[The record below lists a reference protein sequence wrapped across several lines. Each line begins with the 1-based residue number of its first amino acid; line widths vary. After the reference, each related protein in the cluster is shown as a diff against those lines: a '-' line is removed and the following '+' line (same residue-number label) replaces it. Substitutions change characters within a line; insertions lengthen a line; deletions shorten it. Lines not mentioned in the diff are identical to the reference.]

1 MLHILVIED
10 HQVVA
15 EGISSMLNQIDYI
28 ESVWHVSDGS
38 SALEFLSQ
46 NNQINIILLDINLPD
61 CNGIDLCA
69 TIKQKYTEIGIIAL
83 STFNQ
88 AGIINKML
96 ENGADAYLLKNTGL
110 EELVIAIEKVSLG
123 KKFLSSEVQIILS
136 KKTSLRI
143 SKTPVFTKREKEV
156 LILIAEGFTN
166 QEIADKLF
174 ISQLTV
180 ISHRKSLLEKTE
192 SKNTAQ
198 LIKYCFQFG
207 LL

>member
-1 MLHILVIED
+1 MRILMIED

-15 EGISSMLNQIDYI
+15 EGISAMLSEMAYVEDVAQVTEGNIGI
-28 ESVWHVSDGS
+28 K
-38 SALEFLSQ
+38 FLKQ
-46 NNQINIILLDINLPD
+46 NPDTDIVLLDINLPD
-61 CNGIDLCA
+61 GNGIEFCA
-69 TIKQKYTEIGIIAL
+69 TIRQEFPEVGIIAL

-88 AGIINKML
+88 AGIIHKML
-96 ENGADAYLLKNTGL
+96 ENGADSYLLKNTSSD
-110 EELVIAIEKVSLG
+110 ELIETIEMVSSG
-123 KKFLSSEVQIILS
+123 KKFLPPSIRKILS
-136 KKTSLRI
+136 DQVVTT

-156 LILIAEGFTN
+156 LALIAEGLTN

-198 LIKYCFQFG
+198 LIKYCFEFG

>member
-1 MLHILVIED
+1 MKILMIED

-15 EGISSMLNQIDYI
+15 QGISTMLNELNYVEKVEQ
-28 ESVWHVSDGS
+28 VSEGN
-38 SALEFLSQ
+38 AGIEFLEQ
-46 NNQINIILLDINLPD
+46 NPDTDIVLLDINLPD
-61 CNGIDLCA
+61 GNGIEFCA
-69 TIKQKYTEIGIIAL
+69 SIRQQFPKIGIIAL

-88 AGIINKML
+88 AGIIHKML
-96 ENGADAYLLKNTGL
+96 ENGADSYLLKNTSSD
-110 EELVIAIEKVSLG
+110 ELIETIEKVSSG
-123 KKFLSSEVQIILS
+123 KKFLPSSIRKILS
-136 KKTSLRI
+136 DQVVTI

-156 LILIAEGFTN
+156 LALIAEGLTN

-198 LIKYCFQFG
+198 LIKYCFEFG

>member
-1 MLHILVIED
+1 MKILMIED

-15 EGISSMLNQIDYI
+15 QGISTMLHELDYVERVEQASEGNAGI
-28 ESVWHVSDGS
+28 
-38 SALEFLSQ
+38 EFLRQ
-46 NNQINIILLDINLPD
+46 NPETDIVLLDINLPD
-61 CNGIDLCA
+61 GSGIEFCS
-69 TIKQKYTEIGIIAL
+69 TIRQQFPAIGIIAL
-83 STFNQ
+83 STYNQ

-96 ENGADAYLLKNTGL
+96 ENGADSYLLKNTSS
-110 EELVIAIEKVSLG
+110 EELIEVIEKVSSG
-123 KKFLSSEVQIILS
+123 KKFLTPEIKKLLS
-136 KKTSLRI
+136 NNAPSTY
-143 SKTPVFTKREKEV
+143 KTPVFTKREKEV
-156 LILIAEGFTN
+156 LALIAEGLTN

-198 LIKYCFQFG
+198 LIKYCFEFG

>member
-1 MLHILVIED
+1 MKILMIED

-15 EGISSMLNQIDYI
+15 QGISAMLNELDYV
-28 ESVWHVSDGS
+28 EKVEQVSEGNKGI
-38 SALEFLSQ
+38 EFLKQ
-46 NNQINIILLDINLPD
+46 NPDTDIVLLDINLPD
-61 CNGIDLCA
+61 GNGIEFCA
-69 TIKQKYTEIGIIAL
+69 TIRQKFPEIGIIAL

-88 AGIINKML
+88 AGIIQKML
-96 ENGADAYLLKNTGL
+96 ENGADSYLLKNTSSD
-110 EELVIAIEKVSLG
+110 ELIETIEKVSSG
-123 KKFLSSEVQIILS
+123 KKFLPPSIRKILS
-136 KKTSLRI
+136 NNIPPT

-156 LILIAEGFTN
+156 LALIAEGLTN
-166 QEIADKLF
+166 QEIADQLF

-198 LIKYCFQFG
+198 LIKYCFEFG

>member
-1 MLHILVIED
+1 MKILMIED

-15 EGISSMLNQIDYI
+15 QGISTMLNELDYV
-28 ESVWHVSDGS
+28 ESVEHVSEGN
-38 SALEFLSQ
+38 LGIEFIRQ
-46 NNQINIILLDINLPD
+46 NPETDIVLLDINLPD
-61 CNGIDLCA
+61 GNGIEFCA
-69 TIKQKYTEIGIIAL
+69 NIRQEFPEIGIIAL

-96 ENGADAYLLKNTGL
+96 ENGADSYLLKNTSS
-110 EELVIAIEKVSLG
+110 EELIEAIEKVSSGQKHLTSRI
-123 KKFLSSEVQIILS
+123 KKILS
-136 KKTSLRI
+136 NS
-143 SKTPVFTKREKEV
+143 SVSNCKTPVFTKREKEV
-156 LILIAEGFTN
+156 LALIAEGLTN
-166 QEIADKLF
+166 QEIADQLF

-198 LIKYCFQFG
+198 LIKYCFEFG

>member
-1 MLHILVIED
+1 MIED

-15 EGISSMLNQIDYI
+15 EGISSMLNELDYI
-28 ESVWHVSDGS
+28 ENVTHVSDGGS
-38 SALEFLSQ
+38 GLKFLEE
-46 NNQINIILLDINLPD
+46 NPETDIVLLDINLPD
-61 CNGIDLCA
+61 GNGIEFCSS
-69 TIKQKYTEIGIIAL
+69 IKQQFPKVGIIAL
-83 STFNQ
+83 STYHQ

-96 ENGADAYLLKNTGL
+96 ENGADSYLLKNTSS
-110 EELVIAIEKVSLG
+110 EELIEAIEKVSSG
-123 KKFLSSEVQIILS
+123 KKYLTPEIKEILNNTSS
-136 KKTSLRI
+136 TN
-143 SKTPVFTKREKEV
+143 SKTPVLTKREKEV
-156 LILIAEGFTN
+156 LVLIAEGLTN

-198 LIKYCFQFG
+198 LIKYCFEFG

>member
-1 MLHILVIED
+1 MTHILIIED
-10 HQVVA
+10 EPKLAQLIV
-15 EGISSMLNQIDYI
+15 QYI
-28 ESVWHVSDGS
+28 ARESYAYTHLADGLDVLPWL
-38 SALEFLSQ
+38 AQQQTDL
-46 NNQINIILLDINLPD
+46 ILLDINLPD
-61 CNGIDLCA
+61 GNGIEFCVS
-69 TIKQKYTEIGIIAL
+69 IKQEFPKIGIIAL

-96 ENGADAYLLKNTGL
+96 ENGADSYLLKNASS
-110 EELVIAIEKVSLG
+110 EELIEAIEKVSSG
-123 KKFLSSEVQIILS
+123 KKFLTPEIKKILS
-136 KKTSLRI
+136 NNLS
-143 SKTPVFTKREKEV
+143 SNYKTPVFTKREKEV
-156 LILIAEGFTN
+156 LALIAEGLTN

-198 LIKYCFQFG
+198 LIKYCFEFG

>member
-1 MLHILVIED
+1 MKILMIED

-15 EGISSMLNQIDYI
+15 EGISIMLSEQDFI
-28 ESVWHVSDGS
+28 EKVAQVTEGN
-38 SALEFLSQ
+38 LGIEFLRQ
-46 NNQINIILLDINLPD
+46 NPDTDIVLLDINLPD
-61 CNGIDLCA
+61 GNGIEFCA
-69 TIKQKYTEIGIIAL
+69 NIRQEFPEIGIIAL

-96 ENGADAYLLKNTGL
+96 ENGADSYLLKNTHSD
-110 EELVIAIEKVSLG
+110 ELVETIEKVSSG
-123 KKFLSSEVQIILS
+123 KKFLPSSIREILRD
-136 KKTSLRI
+136 TI
-143 SKTPVFTKREKEV
+143 ATTKTPVFTKREKEV
-156 LILIAEGFTN
+156 LALIAEGLTN
-166 QEIADKLF
+166 QEIADLLF

-198 LIKYCFQFG
+198 LIKYCFEFG

>member
-1 MLHILVIED
+1 MKILMIED

-15 EGISSMLNQIDYI
+15 QGISTMLNGLNYV
-28 ESVWHVSDGS
+28 EKVAHVSEGK
-38 SALEFLSQ
+38 AGIEFLQQ
-46 NNQINIILLDINLPD
+46 NPETDIVLLDINLPD
-61 CNGIDLCA
+61 GNGIDFCA
-69 TIKQKYTEIGIIAL
+69 TIRQQFTEVGIIAL

-88 AGIINKML
+88 AGIIHKML
-96 ENGADAYLLKNTGL
+96 ENGADSYLLKNTSSD
-110 EELVIAIEKVSLG
+110 ELIETIEKISSG
-123 KKFLSSEVQIILS
+123 KKFLPPSIRKILS
-136 KKTSLRI
+136 DNIPTS

-156 LILIAEGFTN
+156 LALIAEGLTN

-198 LIKYCFQFG
+198 LIKYCFEFG

>member
-1 MLHILVIED
+1 MRILMIED

-15 EGISSMLNQIDYI
+15 QGISTMLNELNYVEKVEQ
-28 ESVWHVSDGS
+28 VSEGN
-38 SALEFLSQ
+38 AGIEFLKQ
-46 NNQINIILLDINLPD
+46 NPDTDIILLDINLPD
-61 CNGIDLCA
+61 GNGIEFCA
-69 TIKQKYTEIGIIAL
+69 NIRQQFPEVGIIAL

-96 ENGADAYLLKNTGL
+96 ENGADSYLLKNTSSD
-110 EELVIAIEKVSLG
+110 ELIETIEKVSSG
-123 KKFLSSEVQIILS
+123 KKFLPSSIRKILS
-136 KKTSLRI
+136 DNIPTT

-156 LILIAEGFTN
+156 LALISEGLTN

-198 LIKYCFQFG
+198 LIKYCFEFG

>member
-1 MLHILVIED
+1 MIED

-15 EGISSMLNQIDYI
+15 EGISSMLNELDYI
-28 ESVWHVSDGS
+28 ENVTHVSDGGS
-38 SALEFLSQ
+38 GLKFLEE
-46 NNQINIILLDINLPD
+46 NPETDIVLLDINLPD
-61 CNGIDLCA
+61 GNGIEFCSS
-69 TIKQKYTEIGIIAL
+69 IKQQFPKVGIIAL
-83 STFNQ
+83 STYQQ

-96 ENGADAYLLKNTGL
+96 ENGADSYLLKNTSS
-110 EELVIAIEKVSLG
+110 EELIEAIEKVSSG
-123 KKFLSSEVQIILS
+123 KKYLTPEIKEILNNTSS
-136 KKTSLRI
+136 TN
-143 SKTPVFTKREKEV
+143 SKTPVLTKREKEV
-156 LILIAEGFTN
+156 LALIAEGLTN

-198 LIKYCFQFG
+198 LIKYCFEFG

>member
-1 MLHILVIED
+1 MKILMIED

-15 EGISSMLNQIDYI
+15 EGISAMLNELDYI
-28 ESVWHVSDGS
+28 ENVAHTSEGN
-38 SALEFLSQ
+38 AGLEFLRQ
-46 NNQINIILLDINLPD
+46 NPETDIVLLDINLPD
-61 CNGIDLCA
+61 GNGIEFCVS
-69 TIKQKYTEIGIIAL
+69 IKQEFPKIGIIAL

-96 ENGADAYLLKNTGL
+96 ENGADSYLLKNASS
-110 EELVIAIEKVSLG
+110 EELIEAIEKVSSG
-123 KKFLSSEVQIILS
+123 KKYLSPEIKKILNENS
-136 KKTSLRI
+136 SPS

-156 LILIAEGFTN
+156 LALIAEGLTN
-166 QEIADKLF
+166 QEIADQLF

-198 LIKYCFQFG
+198 LIKYCFEFG

>member
-1 MLHILVIED
+1 MKILMIED

-15 EGISSMLNQIDYI
+15 QGISTMLNELNYVEKVEQ
-28 ESVWHVSDGS
+28 VSEGN
-38 SALEFLSQ
+38 AGIEFLEQ
-46 NNQINIILLDINLPD
+46 NPDTDIVLLDINLPD
-61 CNGIDLCA
+61 GNGIEFCA
-69 TIKQKYTEIGIIAL
+69 SIRQQFPEVGIIAL

-96 ENGADAYLLKNTGL
+96 ENGADSYLLKNTSS
-110 EELVIAIEKVSLG
+110 EELIEAIEKVSSG
-123 KKFLSSEVQIILS
+123 KKYLTPEIKEILNNTSS
-136 KKTSLRI
+136 TN
-143 SKTPVFTKREKEV
+143 SKTPVLTKREKEV
-156 LILIAEGFTN
+156 LVLIAEGLTN

-198 LIKYCFQFG
+198 LIKYCFEFG

>member
-1 MLHILVIED
+1 MKILMIED

-15 EGISSMLNQIDYI
+15 QGISTMLNELNYVEKVEQ
-28 ESVWHVSDGS
+28 VSEGN
-38 SALEFLSQ
+38 AGIEFLEQ
-46 NNQINIILLDINLPD
+46 NPDTDIVLLDINLPD
-61 CNGIDLCA
+61 GNGIEFCA
-69 TIKQKYTEIGIIAL
+69 SIRQQFQKVGIIAL

-88 AGIINKML
+88 AGIIHKML
-96 ENGADAYLLKNTGL
+96 ENGADSYLLKNTSS
-110 EELVIAIEKVSLG
+110 EELIEAIEKVSSG
-123 KKFLSSEVQIILS
+123 KKYLTPEIKEILNNTSS
-136 KKTSLRI
+136 TN

-156 LILIAEGFTN
+156 LVLIAEGLTN

-198 LIKYCFQFG
+198 LIKYCFEFG